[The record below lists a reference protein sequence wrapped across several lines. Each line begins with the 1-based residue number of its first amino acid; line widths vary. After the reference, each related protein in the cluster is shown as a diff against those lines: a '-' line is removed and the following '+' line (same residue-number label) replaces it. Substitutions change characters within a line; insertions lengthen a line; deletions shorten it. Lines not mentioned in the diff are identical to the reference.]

1 MGNRQVYLGWE
12 FDREEL
18 CFNCRF
24 ETIQR
29 IKISPEEMI
38 SQCTDCGAEP
48 HYRLDCDC
56 VNQVKPD
63 MAMESAVDREF
74 GRWRF
79 VHDAMCPN
87 CGEVAGNEIIMD
99 IDVGVVVCNN
109 CLYTRQYK
117 FDMYNRCWR
126 R

>member
-1 MGNRQVYLGWE
+1 MGNRQITAGWE
-12 FDREEL
+12 FDKEEL

-29 IKISPEEMI
+29 IKITPKEML
-38 SQCTDCGAEP
+38 SQCTYCGAEP
-48 HYRLDCDC
+48 HYIFEYACE
-56 VNQVKPD
+56 NKMKPD
-63 MAMESAVDREF
+63 MNKESEVDKEL

-79 VHDAMCPN
+79 TRDAVCPH
-87 CGEVAGNEIIMD
+87 CGKPSGNDIIMD
-99 IDVGVVVCNN
+99 VDMGVVVCNN
-109 CLYTRQYK
+109 CLFMRQYK

>member
-1 MGNRQVYLGWE
+1 MGNRQVSLGWE

-24 ETIQR
+24 EAIQR

-48 HYRLDCDC
+48 HYRLDHAC
-56 VNQVKPD
+56 VNRVKPD
-63 MAMESAVDREF
+63 MGKESDAGREF

-79 VHDAMCPN
+79 VHRAKCPN
-87 CGEVAGNEIIMD
+87 CGKVADNEMIMD
-99 IDVGVVVCNN
+99 VDMGVAVCNN

-117 FDMYNRCWR
+117 FDMYNKCWR